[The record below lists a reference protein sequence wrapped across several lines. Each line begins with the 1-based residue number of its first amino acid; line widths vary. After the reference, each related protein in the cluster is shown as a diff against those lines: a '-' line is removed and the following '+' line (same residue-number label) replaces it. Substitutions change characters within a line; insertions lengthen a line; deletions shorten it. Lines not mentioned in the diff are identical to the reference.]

1 MPRDAFFDDGPPVA
15 QLQVAAQG
23 LARLVRALVPP
34 SEPPADANGSGGPA
48 SRPTA
53 AQAFGQQPFVS
64 TQWRDLPRMH
74 VALLGLNAVGA
85 RAAEALARAGVGKLL
100 LVDAPQHSPVA
111 RDALCEMAFE
121 ADEVG
126 FSRTQALKL
135 RLQSLAAAAAGEHA
149 RTKVEALVADVTHAA
164 DRAELQKKLKMSV
177 VGLGDQP
184 ASDGSD
190 SPPSAAAK
198 EQQRADIGLFEAL
211 TLKRPYD
218 AVVCCTADAA
228 AKRALNSL
236 CLELSL
242 PLVDVELSPTNSS
255 VSVTT
260 VLPGATCCLDCI
272 ASARVATPMDEVVR
286 SLASAFPAV
295 LPHVEL
301 TAAGLAAQ
309 QVLKCVPSPAAAVM
323 AASVT
328 YSPRCMHR
336 FLLNV
341 GDFVPCFRLDMLT
354 FHVESFSFTPNPN
367 CASALCRERQ
377 LEERTRVQSET

>member
-15 QLQVAAQG
+15 QLQVAAKG
-23 LARLVRALVPP
+23 LSHLVRVLVPL
-34 SEPPADANGSGGPA
+34 SDPPADASGSSGLVTH
-48 SRPTA
+48 PTA
-53 AQAFGQQPFVS
+53 AQAFGKQPFVS
-64 TQWRDLPRMH
+64 TKWRDLPRLH

-85 RAAEALARAGVGKLL
+85 RAAEALARTGVGKLL

-135 RLQSLAAAAAGEHA
+135 RLQSFAATEHA
-149 RTKVEALVADVTHAA
+149 RTKVETLVADVTHAA

-184 ASDGSD
+184 ATDGSD
-190 SPPSAAAK
+190 APPSATAK
-198 EQQRADIGLFEAL
+198 DQQRADVGLFEAL

-242 PLVDVELSPTNSS
+242 PLVDIELSPTNSS
-255 VSVTT
+255 VTITT

-272 ASARVATPMDEVVR
+272 ASARVATPMDEVVQ

-295 LPHVEL
+295 MPHVEL

-309 QVLKCVPSPAAAVM
+309 QVLKCVSSFSAVFMVDSVDVFTSLHAQVPAQRGRLRALLPARHAHVPRRVLLVHAQPQLHQRLVPRAAARG
-323 AASVT
+323 ARA
-328 YSPRCMHR
+328 RA
-336 FLLNV
+336 
-341 GDFVPCFRLDMLT
+341 
-354 FHVESFSFTPNPN
+354 E
-367 CASALCRERQ
+367 
-377 LEERTRVQSET
+377 